1 MHFCN
6 SQWAFKVPLQAFYNH
21 SNTHI
26 KAIIK
31 ALRQARAA
39 LQCWSVL
46 STIYNWSS
54 SRDIKKSL
62 NGFNHQILVFEN
74 LFSCSWVFAG
84 CARPDD
90 SAKRIRESLERLL
103 ECIIWVIIMNSFVS
117 FSSRMNEFIIL
128 QILLAVYARFTRVLQ
143 NLDENLIFK
152 VNKKDIFSTSRS
164 DVSNMFYESQFLSNV
179 HSTLLLAKYYWII
192 N

>member
-1 MHFCN
+1 MLIN
-6 SQWAFKVPLQAFYNH
+6 APLSSFAIQAY
-21 SNTHI
+21 THI

-31 ALRQARAA
+31 CLRQARTAIS
-39 LQCWSVL
+39 W
-46 STIYNWSS
+46 W
-54 SRDIKKSL
+54 IKRKIKSL

-74 LFSCSWVFAG
+74 LFSCSGFRGLCPPRRFSKTHSRKSWAITRVYNLSDNNELV
-84 CARPDD
+84 R
-90 SAKRIRESLERLL
+90 
-103 ECIIWVIIMNSFVS
+103 FVQ
-117 FSSRMNEFIIL
+117 SRMNEFIIL

-152 VNKKDIFSTSRS
+152 VLKKDIFSTSRS

>member
-1 MHFCN
+1 MIWFTYIKNCVSKREYLRN
-6 SQWAFKVPLQAFYNH
+6 QTINKISPLLSCISARVSGLLIYSNVLISNNQSNIIHRLVRH
-21 SNTHI
+21 SRDD
-26 KAIIK
+26 
-31 ALRQARAA
+31 L
-39 LQCWSVL
+39 
-46 STIYNWSS
+46 
-54 SRDIKKSL
+54 DIKKKTYFLQVSL
-62 NGFNHQILVFEN
+62 YLKSIFI
-74 LFSCSWVFAG
+74 CVFAG

-164 DVSNMFYESQFLSNV
+164 DVSNMFYESQ
-179 HSTLLLAKYYWII
+179 I
-192 N
+192 

>member
-1 MHFCN
+1 
-6 SQWAFKVPLQAFYNH
+6 
-21 SNTHI
+21 
-26 KAIIK
+26 
-31 ALRQARAA
+31 
-39 LQCWSVL
+39 
-46 STIYNWSS
+46 
-54 SRDIKKSL
+54 
-62 NGFNHQILVFEN
+62 
-74 LFSCSWVFAG
+74 
-84 CARPDD
+84 
-90 SAKRIRESLERLL
+90 
-103 ECIIWVIIMNSFVS
+103 MNSFVS

-164 DVSNMFYESQFLSNV
+164 DVSNMFYESQFHKNV